1 MSLSRVSE
9 FLPALAAIVIAA
21 LPVAAPSAAE
31 SAGIRVVFSDLNL
44 STPAGIDALYGR
56 IKTAAARYCEPAQAV
71 TGTRLSARYDRCVK
85 DAIAT
90 TVQKVNT
97 PGLTALHATRTG
109 SAG

>member
-1 MSLSRVSE
+1 MTLSRKSV
-9 FLPALAAIVIAA
+9 FLPALAVAVVAA
-21 LPVAAPSAAE
+21 LPVVAPAAAE
-31 SAGIRVVFSDLNL
+31 SAGIRVVFNDLNL

-56 IKTAAARYCEPAQAV
+56 IKTAAARFCEPAQPV
-71 TGTRLSARYDRCVK
+71 TGTRLSARYERCVK

-97 PGLTALHATRTG
+97 PGLTALHATRSG